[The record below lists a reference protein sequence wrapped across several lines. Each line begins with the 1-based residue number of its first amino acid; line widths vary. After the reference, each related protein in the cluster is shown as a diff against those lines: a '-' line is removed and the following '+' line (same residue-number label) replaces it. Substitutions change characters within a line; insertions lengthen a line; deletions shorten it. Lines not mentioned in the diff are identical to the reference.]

1 MANIW
6 RDPIFDRTS
15 SDVAFALRQIS
26 AWKKSHSHVGDVKI
40 DNDKV
45 NITAEGETYVAND
58 AVVLQNNARTS
69 VDNHTLVLE
78 LGVVYDLKGCLNLS
92 DITRIEDDIAYL
104 SNLLGG
110 YHFPIAINSK
120 EWTTAGLPT
129 ANDMKRIG
137 NNIRSLFNG
146 FYTPSGVSP
155 IPDVILSYQDVNAL
169 EYNLYLLKQLVD
181 AMLSAFIQ
189 SGTYKCGATNR
200 LPIRR

>member
-15 SDVAFALRQIS
+15 HDVAFALQQIE
-26 AWKKSHSHVGDVKI
+26 AWKKSHSHVGEV
-40 DNDKV
+40 KV
-45 NITAEGETYVAND
+45 NADTMTVNTGGESYVSGD
-58 AVVLQNNARTS
+58 AVALNTTGNVRVENNVL
-69 VDNHTLVLE
+69 VVE

-104 SNLLGG
+104 SNILIG

-137 NNIRSLFNG
+137 NNIRALFNG
-146 FYTPSGVSP
+146 FYTPSGASP
-155 IPDVILSYQDVNAL
+155 IPEVMLSYQDINAL
-169 EYNLYLLKQLVD
+169 EYNLHLLKQLVD
-181 AMLSAFIQ
+181 AMLSAFIK

>member
-15 SDVAFALRQIS
+15 HDVAFAIQQIA
-26 AWKKSHSHVGDVKI
+26 AWKKSHSHVGDAKI
-40 DNDKV
+40 ETDKLTVNANGEVYASGDSVVFDTRDNV
-45 NITAEGETYVAND
+45 RVENN
-58 AVVLQNNARTS
+58 VL
-69 VDNHTLVLE
+69 VME

-92 DITRIEDDIAYL
+92 DITRIEDDISYL
-104 SNLLGG
+104 SNLLVG
-110 YHFPIAINSK
+110 YDFPIAINSK

-146 FYTPSGVSP
+146 FYTPSGASP
-155 IPDVILSYQDVNAL
+155 MPEVMLSYHDINAI
-169 EYNLYLLKQLVD
+169 EYNLHLLKQLVD
-181 AMLSAFIQ
+181 AMLSAFIK

>member
-15 SDVAFALRQIS
+15 YDVAFAIQQIA
-26 AWKKSHSHVGDVKI
+26 AWKNSHSHVGDVKVY
-40 DNDKV
+40 NDTV
-45 NITAEGETYVAND
+45 NINADGETYVD
-58 AVVLQNNARTS
+58 ADALIMQNSARTS
-69 VDNHTLVLE
+69 VEDNTLVLE

-104 SNLLGG
+104 SNLLIS
-110 YHFPIAINSK
+110 YRFPIAINSK

-146 FYTPSGVSP
+146 FYTPSGASQ
-155 IPDVILSYQDVNAL
+155 IPDVMLSYENINAI
-169 EYNLYLLKQLVD
+169 EYNLHLLKQLVD

>member
-15 SDVAFALRQIS
+15 HDVSFALQQIS
-26 AWKKSHSHVGDVKI
+26 AWKKSHSHVGDVNL
-40 DNDKV
+40 DRDKLSV
-45 NITAEGETYVAND
+45 NTGGETNVSGDTVALDTNGHVRVENNVL
-58 AVVLQNNARTS
+58 VV
-69 VDNHTLVLE
+69 E
-78 LGVVYDLKGCLNLS
+78 FGVVHDLKGCLNLS
-92 DITRIEDDIAYL
+92 DIARIEDDIAYL
-104 SNLLGG
+104 SEILIG

-137 NNIRSLFNG
+137 SNIRSLFNG
-146 FYTPSGVSP
+146 FYTPSGASQ
-155 IPDVILSYQDVNAL
+155 IPEVMLSYQDINAL

-181 AMLSAFIQ
+181 AMLSAFIK
-189 SGTYKCGATNR
+189 SGTHKCGTTNR

>member
-6 RDPIFDRTS
+6 RDPIFDRTAY
-15 SDVAFALRQIS
+15 DVAFALQQIA
-26 AWKKSHSHVGDVKI
+26 AWKKSHSHAGDVEI
-40 DNDKV
+40 ETDKV
-45 NITAEGETYVAND
+45 TVTTDGETYVDNG

-69 VDNHTLVLE
+69 VENNTLVLE

-92 DITRIEDDIAYL
+92 DFTRIEDDIAYL
-104 SNLLGG
+104 SNLLVG

-146 FYTPSGVSP
+146 FYTPSGASP
-155 IPDVILSYQDVNAL
+155 IPEVMLSYQDINAL
-169 EYNLYLLKQLVD
+169 EYNLHLLKQLVD